1 MLDVKQLDVFLQ
13 GRRDLSC
20 ALLYL
25 SSPWHILAKFSSAC
39 FPLYMSSFLDP
50 ENFDKTVR
58 PADDFF
64 QYVNG
69 GWMAA
74 NPIPADEARWGS
86 FDILRVQVEEQMHAI
101 LETTGDQRIRDFYL
115 MGMDVEK
122 RNRLGVEPLKELFAR
137 IDGIANN
144 DDLAAVIGY
153 LQRQGVGVWWTPSAE
168 QDEKQ
173 SEVVALH
180 LYQGGLG
187 LPDRDYYLNDDEKS
201 KTIRADYLKYM
212 KAMLVRLGVVERANA
227 QNLIKVPDATTGAA
241 ADAIMAIETDLAR
254 ASMTRVELR
263 DVEKMYN
270 KMSAAELAAVTPRIA
285 WAKYFEAV
293 GIAQPAYFIVGQPK
307 FFAEVDRL
315 FESLP
320 LDQIKIY
327 LRWQTLNSFSGF
339 LTEELER
346 ARFDFYARTFNGA
359 KEMKALWRRV
369 LGVANAS
376 LDEMLGKLYVEK
388 HFGGDAK
395 AKINLLVDHL
405 TAAYRARIEKLDWMS
420 PETKAKAIEKLQGV
434 SRKLGY
440 PDVWKDMSAL
450 VVATDSYAQN
460 VMRTHA
466 FEFDRKM
473 HEVGGPVNRE
483 EWFMPPQMINAYY
496 QPPLNE
502 IGFPAAI
509 LQPPFFDPAADD
521 ALNYGGIGTVIG
533 HELTHGL
540 DDQGALF
547 DVHGNL
553 KNWWTPEDKARFEA
567 RAAHLAEQFDK
578 YEPLPGVHINGKLTL
593 GENIADLGGI
603 LIALDGLK
611 LALGEKITAGDVT
624 ANASIDGFTP
634 VQRFFM
640 NYAVYERGHIREEL
654 ERLYIQVDPHSP
666 GKFRV
671 NGPSSNYP
679 EFYEAF
685 DVKEGD
691 KLWREPEDRVQ
702 IW

>member
-1 MLDVKQLDVFLQ
+1 LSRFC
-13 GRRDLSC
+13 GRSGIQPLRPFF
-20 ALLYL
+20 YL
-25 SSPWHILAKFSSAC
+25 PILAKSSLTC
-39 FPLYMSSFLDP
+39 FPLYIPARGAQRTTMSSFLDP
-50 ENFDKTVR
+50 KNFDKTVR

-69 GWMAA
+69 GWIAA

-86 FDILRVQVEEQMHAI
+86 FDILRVQVEEQLHEI
-101 LETTGDQRIRDFYL
+101 LDGLISSGETAGDQRRIRDFYAT
-115 MGMDVEK
+115 GMDVEK
-122 RNRLGVEPLKELFAR
+122 RNRLGLEPLKELFAR
-137 IDGIANN
+137 IDAIGASGASGNSN
-144 DDLAAVIGY
+144 DDLAAAIGY
-153 LQRQGVGVWWTPSAE
+153 LQRQGVGAWWMPSAE

-187 LPDRDYYLNDDEKS
+187 LPDRDYYLNEDEKS

-212 KAMLVRLGVVERANA
+212 KSMLVKLGVVDAANA
-227 QNLIKVPDATTGAA
+227 QNLIKVPDATTAAA

-254 ASMTRVELR
+254 ASMTRVERR
-263 DVEKMYN
+263 DVEKLYN

-320 LDQIKIY
+320 LDQIKVY
-327 LRWQTLNSFSGF
+327 LRWQTLNAFTGF

-359 KEMKALWRRV
+359 KEMKVLWRRV
-369 LGVANAS
+369 LSVANAS

-395 AKINLLVDHL
+395 AKINSLVDHL

-420 PETKAKAIEKLQGV
+420 AETKAKAIEKLQGV

-450 VVATDSYAQN
+450 EVRDDSYAQN
-460 VMRTHA
+460 VMWAHA

-473 HEVGGPVNRE
+473 HEVGGPVNRN
-483 EWFMPPQMINAYY
+483 EWFMPPQMVNAYY

-502 IGFPAAI
+502 IAFPAAI
-509 LQPPFFDPAADD
+509 LQPPFFDPLADD

-553 KNWWTPEDKARFEA
+553 KNWWTPEDKTRFDA
-567 RAAHLAEQFDK
+567 KAAHLAEQFDK
-578 YEPLPGVHINGKLTL
+578 YEPLPEVFINGKLTL

-611 LALGEKITAGDVT
+611 LALGEEISKEA
-624 ANASIDGFTP
+624 
-634 VQRFFM
+634 VQNF
-640 NYAVYERGHIREEL
+640 
-654 ERLYIQVDPHSP
+654 LY
-666 GKFRV
+666 
-671 NGPSSNYP
+671 
-679 EFYEAF
+679 
-685 DVKEGD
+685 
-691 KLWREPEDRVQ
+691 KLCCYRAWADS
-702 IW
+702 

>member
-1 MLDVKQLDVFLQ
+1 MGAGINLCARFLFCAFLQNLSRYVFL
-13 GRRDLSC
+13 
-20 ALLYL
+20 Y
-25 SSPWHILAKFSSAC
+25 I
-39 FPLYMSSFLDP
+39 MSSFLDP

-69 GWMAA
+69 GWMKA

-86 FDILRVQVEEQMHAI
+86 FDILRVQVEEQLHEI
-101 LETTGDQRIRDFYL
+101 LETTTDQRIRDFYAT
-115 MGMDVEK
+115 GMDVEK
-122 RNRLGVEPLKELFAR
+122 RNRAGLEPLAELFAR
-137 IDGIANN
+137 IEVVANV
-144 DDLAAVIGY
+144 DDLATAIGY

-212 KAMLVRLGVVERANA
+212 KSMLVKLGVVEAANA
-227 QNLIKVPDATTGAA
+227 QNLIKVPDAATSAA
-241 ADAIMAIETDLAR
+241 ADAIMAIETELAR

-270 KMSAAELAAVTPRIA
+270 KMSAAELAAVTPRIV
-285 WAKYFEAV
+285 WAKYFDAV
-293 GIAQPAYFIVGQPK
+293 GIAQPSYFIVGQPK

-320 LDQIKIY
+320 LDQIKMY
-327 LRWQTLNSFSGF
+327 LRWQTLNAFTGF

-346 ARFDFYARTFNGA
+346 ARFDFYARTFNGT
-359 KEMKALWRRV
+359 KEMKVLWRRV
-369 LGVANAS
+369 LSVANVS

-395 AKINLLVDHL
+395 AKINSLVDHL
-405 TAAYRARIEKLDWMS
+405 TAAYRTRIEKLDWMS
-420 PETKAKAIEKLQGV
+420 AETKAKAIEKLQGV

-450 VVATDSYAQN
+450 EVATDSYAQN
-460 VMRTHA
+460 VMRAHA

-483 EWFMPPQMINAYY
+483 EWFMPPPQMVNAYY

-502 IGFPAAI
+502 IAFPAAI
-509 LQPPFFDPAADD
+509 LQPPFFDPTADD

-547 DVHGNL
+547 DLRGNL
-553 KNWWTPEDKARFEA
+553 KNWWTPEDKARFDA
-567 RAAHLAEQFDK
+567 RAAHLAEQFDR
-578 YEPLPGVHINGKLTL
+578 YEPLPDLHINGKLTL

-603 LIALDGLK
+603 LIALDALR
-611 LALGEKITAGDVT
+611 LALAEKPETNVP
-624 ANASIDGFTP
+624 IDGFAP
-634 VQRFFM
+634 IQRFFM
-640 NYAVYERGHIREEL
+640 NYAVTERGQKREEL
-654 ERLYIQVDPHSP
+654 ERLYIQTDPHSP

-671 NGPSSNYP
+671 NGPASNYP

-685 DVKEGD
+685 EVKERD
-691 KLWREPEDRVQ
+691 KLWRAPEDRVQ

>member
-1 MLDVKQLDVFLQ
+1 
-13 GRRDLSC
+13 
-20 ALLYL
+20 
-25 SSPWHILAKFSSAC
+25 
-39 FPLYMSSFLDP
+39 MSSFLDP
-50 ENFDKTVR
+50 ENFDKTAR

-86 FDILRVQVEEQMHAI
+86 FDILRVQVEEQLHAI
-101 LETTGDQRIRDFYL
+101 LDGLISSGETTEDKRRIRDFYAT
-115 MGMDVEK
+115 GMDVEK
-122 RNRLGVEPLKELFAR
+122 RNRAGLEPLAELFAR
-137 IDGIANN
+137 IDAIGASGASGNSN
-144 DDLAAVIGY
+144 DDLASAIGY

-173 SEVVALH
+173 SETVALH

-212 KAMLVRLGVVERANA
+212 KATLVKLGVVDAANA
-227 QNLIKVPDATTGAA
+227 QNLIKIPDATTAA
-241 ADAIMAIETDLAR
+241 VADAIMAIETDLAR

-320 LDQIKIY
+320 LDQIKMY
-327 LRWQTLNSFSGF
+327 LRWQTLNAFSGF

-359 KEMKALWRRV
+359 KEMKVLWRRV
-369 LGVANAS
+369 LGVTNAS

-388 HFGGDAK
+388 HFAGDAK
-395 AKINLLVDHL
+395 AKINSLVDHL

-440 PDVWKDMSAL
+440 PDVWKDMSTL
-450 VVATDSYAQN
+450 VVAADSYAQN
-460 VMRTHA
+460 VMRAHA

-483 EWFMPPQMINAYY
+483 EWFMSPQMVNAYY

-502 IGFPAAI
+502 IAFPAAI

-547 DVHGNL
+547 DVTGNL

-578 YEPLPGVHINGKLTL
+578 YEPLPGLHINGKLTL

-603 LIALDGLK
+603 LIALDGLR
-611 LALGEKITAGDVT
+611 LALGDKISKEVIQ
-624 ANASIDGFTP
+624 SFCI
-634 VQRFFM
+634 
-640 NYAVYERGHIREEL
+640 NYAVTKRGQIREEL
-654 ERLYIQVDPHSP
+654 ARLYLQVDPHSP
-666 GKFRV
+666 SKFRV

-685 DVKEGD
+685 DVKPGD